1 MVLLLGF
8 ADISQKLSYLV
19 NAQLLMGTLAFSL
32 LFLFLLGWVVLKLL
46 LNWFTVFSLKVE
58 LELS

>member
-19 NAQLLMGTLAFSL
+19 NAQLLMGTRAFSL